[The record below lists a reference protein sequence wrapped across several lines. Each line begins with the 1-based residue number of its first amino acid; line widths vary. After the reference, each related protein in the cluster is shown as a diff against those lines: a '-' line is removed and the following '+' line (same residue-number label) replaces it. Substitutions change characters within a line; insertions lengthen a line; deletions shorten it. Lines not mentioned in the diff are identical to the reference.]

1 MNDEHKLNQ
10 KLQVLLSKH
19 EVEEINRLILQDA
32 LKNKKKPVSTSFWI
46 RRLIQKEIQNNQNG

>member
-1 MNDEHKLNQ
+1 MNDDHKLNQ

-32 LKNKKKPVSTSFWI
+32 FKNKKKPVSTSFWI
-46 RRLIQKEIQNNQNG
+46 RRLIQKEIRNNQNS